1 MRPYRTSCAAFQ
13 TLRADSGRSQQA
25 SQGLLGT
32 MASMRFCT
40 RVRLTLLVS
49 ATVAAVTLA
58 GAQQPAIPEA
68 VQAATLDEAVPVDP
82 LITVGTLPN
91 GLRYYIRANGQPQA
105 RAELR
110 LVVDAGS
117 VLEDDDQRGLAH
129 FVEHMSFNGTR
140 HFPGQDLGTFMQSL
154 GMRFGAHVNAHTSF
168 DETVYALQIPTGDP
182 AVIDRSL
189 LILEDWARDVSF
201 DPVEIDKERGVIL
214 EEWRLGLGAAERIQN
229 AQFPILLKG
238 SRYADRLPIGRPDII
253 QNVSHDRLKQFY
265 TDWYRPDLMAVIAV
279 GDFDT
284 AMIEAAIRT
293 HFGSIPEASSPK
305 PRPAYA
311 VPDHPG
317 TVYAVITD
325 PEARNTRISV
335 SSKMAARPMATI
347 GEYRQVMV
355 ERLFSTMLSARL
367 DEISQ
372 APNAPFLRAQTGRG
386 LLVRAEEVTTL
397 DALVAT
403 GGVERGLAALLTE
416 VDRVA
421 RFGFTATELDREKLN
436 SRRGL
441 QRAAIEKDK
450 SPSGPLADEF
460 VRNFIQGEPI
470 PGIVY
475 ENGLNQR
482 FLPEITLAE
491 VNSLAKDWMPD
502 RNRLVV
508 ITAPESDRPS
518 LPSEE
523 ALAAV
528 IDTADGMPLTAYVD
542 TVSTQPL
549 LARLPSAGTIATTS
563 TNEALGIT
571 EWRLSNGVRVVLKPT
586 MFQQDEII
594 FRAVSPGGMSLAS
607 DRDFIPAATAATVI
621 SQGGLGE
628 LRLVDLEKVLAG
640 TTAFVRADIGET
652 AEGLVGGATRTD
664 LETMFQLVYL
674 TFTAPRADPVAFRVL
689 RDQLRVTLANREA
702 TPDTVFGE
710 ALDAALSQ
718 NHLRAQPLTV
728 ARLNQ
733 MNLEASLAFYED
745 RFADASDFTFVFVG
759 SFDLATLRPLVE
771 RYLASLPALYR
782 NEAPKDVGMDP
793 PAGVVEREVRSGI
806 EPRSRVGIVFSGAF
820 QNDEMHRVVARAM
833 AESLAGNLQRVL
845 REDLG
850 GTYGVTVRP
859 AFTKRPT
866 EEYRLT
872 IDFACDPARTESL
885 VEAAFRVIDRFK
897 RNGPSDGQIAD
908 ARAALMR
915 DFETNSQRNAY
926 LLNRLVFKYEYD
938 EDVTDIFNM
947 RPFYDQLTAS
957 VLRDA
962 AREYLNMDRYVK
974 VTLVPELT
982 P

>member
-1 MRPYRTSCAAFQ
+1 
-13 TLRADSGRSQQA
+13 
-25 SQGLLGT
+25 
-32 MASMRFCT
+32 MASMTFRT
-40 RVRLTLLVS
+40 RVRLTLFIS
-49 ATVAAVTLA
+49 ATVAAVTFA
-58 GAQQPAIPEA
+58 GAQQPAIPVA
-68 VQAATLDEAVPVDP
+68 VQAATLGQTVPIDP

-91 GLRYYIRANGQPQA
+91 GLRYYIRANGQPQG

-110 LVVDAGS
+110 LVVNAGS

-140 HFPGQDLGTFMQSL
+140 HFPRQDLGSFMQSL

-168 DETVYALQIPTGDP
+168 DETVYALQIPTGNA

-238 SRYADRLPIGRPDII
+238 SRYAERLPIGRPDVI
-253 QNVSHDRLKQFY
+253 QNVSHNRLKQFY
-265 TDWYRPDLMAVIAV
+265 ADWYRPDLMAVVAV
-279 GDFDT
+279 GDFDPS
-284 AMIEAAIRT
+284 MIEVKIRS
-293 HFGSIPEASSPK
+293 HFSSIPMAASPK

-311 VPDHPG
+311 VPDQPG
-317 TVYAVITD
+317 TIYSVVTD
-325 PEARNTRISV
+325 PEATNTRISV
-335 SSKMAARPMATI
+335 SSKMAARPMVTLA
-347 GEYRQVMV
+347 EYRQHMV
-355 ERLFSTMLSARL
+355 ERLFSSMLSVRL
-367 DEISQ
+367 NEIAQ
-372 APNAPFLRAQTGRG
+372 APNAPFLAARTGRR

-397 DALVAT
+397 DALVAK
-403 GGVERGLAALLTE
+403 GGVELGLAALFTE

-421 RFGFTATELDREKLN
+421 RFGFTETELDREKLN
-436 SRRGL
+436 LQRGL
-441 QRAAIEKDK
+441 QRAATEKDK

-460 VRNFIQGEPI
+460 VRNFIQAEPI

-475 ENGLNQR
+475 EFGLNQR

-491 VNSLAKDWMPD
+491 VNSLSKEWMPD
-502 RNRLVV
+502 RNRFVA
-508 ITAPESDRPS
+508 ITAPESDRSS
-518 LPSEE
+518 LPSE
-523 ALAAV
+523 ATLAAV
-528 IDTADGMPLTAYVD
+528 INTADGAPLTAYVD

-563 TNEALGIT
+563 TNEAQGIT

-586 MFQQDEII
+586 MFKQDEIL
-594 FRAVSPGGMSLAS
+594 FRAVSPGGTSLAS
-607 DRDFIPAATAATVI
+607 DRDFIPAATAAAVI
-621 SQGGLGE
+621 AQGGLGG
-628 LRLVDLEKVLAG
+628 LGLVDLQKVLAG

-652 AEGLVGGATRTD
+652 DEGLGGGATRTD

-689 RDQLRVTLANREA
+689 IDQLKVTLANREA
-702 TPDTVFGE
+702 TPDTVFDE
-710 ALDAALSQ
+710 ALDAAMSQ
-718 NHLRAQPLTV
+718 NHLRAQPLTP

-733 MNLEASLAFYED
+733 MNLDASLAFYKD

-759 SFDLATLRPLVE
+759 SFDLATLKPLVE

-782 NEAPKDVGMDP
+782 NETAQDVGIDP
-793 PAGVVEREVRSGI
+793 PAGIVEREVRSGI
-806 EPRSRVGIVFSGAF
+806 EPRSQVSIVFSGAF
-820 QNDEMHRVVARAM
+820 QNDEMHRVIARAM
-833 AESLAGNLQRVL
+833 ANGLAGNLQRTL

-850 GTYGVTVRP
+850 GTYGVSVQPT
-859 AFTKRPT
+859 FTKRPT

-872 IDFACDPARTESL
+872 INFASDPARTESL
-885 VEAAFRVIDRFK
+885 VRAAFQVIDQFK
-897 RNGPSDGQIAD
+897 RNGPSAGQVLD

-915 DFETNSQRNAY
+915 DFETNSQQNSY
-926 LLNRLVFKYEYD
+926 LLNRILFKYEYD

-947 RPFYDQLTAS
+947 RPFYDQLTAR

-962 AREYLNMDRYVK
+962 ARAYLNTDRYVE
-974 VTLVPELT
+974 VTLLPE
-982 P
+982 